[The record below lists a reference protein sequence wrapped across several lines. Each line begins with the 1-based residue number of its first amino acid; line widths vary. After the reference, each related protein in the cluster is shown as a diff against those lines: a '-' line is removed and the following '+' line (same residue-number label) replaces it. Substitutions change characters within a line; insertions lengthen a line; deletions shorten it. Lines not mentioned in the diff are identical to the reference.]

1 MQRLAL
7 AALAILA
14 VSAILSA
21 CQLLPATTEPPVL
34 PAGTHECFGLDE
46 QLCLNLV
53 AARQKDQ
60 SGRTVAAFRVRCLG
74 TCVLFEGAA
83 EITIV
88 WSDGTD
94 DLFRTE
100 WRGAP
105 QTAPPEPPATLSHLS

>member
-7 AALAILA
+7 SALAILV

-21 CQLLPATTEPPVL
+21 CQFLPPTPEPPVL
-34 PAGTHECFGLDE
+34 PVGTHECFGLEE

-74 TCVLFEGAA
+74 TCLLLEGTA

-105 QTAPPEPPATLSHLS
+105 ETVPPEPPATLSHLS